1 MQDEIEILKNSEILK
16 IANLACFST
25 KSNIYIYSNNINN
38 SKVFETQKY
47 KSENSFKLKG
57 FSNKSDLLYEYV
69 NKDNLI
75 IESINLKTYYEF
87 LEVLSVRQNN
97 ELNISINI
105 TDNKD
110 NNAVI
115 SISKNSV
122 SFIFNEK
129 DASVKIYID
138 LKAKDVIKYQERN
151 KNQTFNLK
159 LTKEKRKANI
169 SAYNTINSKI
179 EEKTILSNQLLY
191 LNIYDFLCNDHIRYI
206 VNHII
211 EDIFEKHINIKFLE
225 SLNTEIFDKLYY
237 DKNILDKFG
246 IKKYLI
252 SKIIDERKVLDYNT
266 KTYGKKNKNITE

>member
-25 KSNIYIYSNNINN
+25 ENNIYIYSNNINN

-47 KSENSFKLKG
+47 KSENNFKLKG

-138 LKAKDVIKYQERN
+138 LKSKDVIKYQERN

-225 SLNTEIFDKLYY
+225 SLNSEIFDKLYY
-237 DKNILDKFG
+237 DKNILDNFG
-246 IKKYLI
+246 IKKYLM
-252 SKIIDERKVLDYNT
+252 SKIIDERKVLNYNT